1 VGDSRGADGW
11 VGLVRG
17 GQKRAD
23 TELPRDLENPTH
35 PLQHSITPQPHN
47 INWDFWRVSCP
58 ACPEVGLVIFL
69 SKKEPIKGTSEF
81 MNAIGIEYFKTD
93 LFNFYNVLQQQGYAI
108 LAEPDQAEG
117 RRLGNNPEKK
127 KLRGRNVCG

>member
-11 VGLVRG
+11 VGLARG

-23 TELPRDLENPTH
+23 TELPRDLENATH

-47 INWDFWRVSCP
+47 INRDFWRASCP

-69 SKKEPIKGTSEF
+69 YKKKPIKGTSEF
-81 MNAIGIEYFKTD
+81 MNAIGIEYFKTN
-93 LFNFYNVLQQQGYAI
+93 LFNFHNVLRQQGY
-108 LAEPDQAEG
+108 
-117 RRLGNNPEKK
+117 
-127 KLRGRNVCG
+127 V